1 MIRIPLLPRA
11 KPEDWLRP
19 SVLALLAANLV
30 PLAGVFL
37 FDWEVFPLLLLFWF
51 ENVIIGFFN
60 ALKMLFAAPDQKF
73 QWAAKLFIVPF
84 FCFHYGMFT
93 FVHGVFVMA
102 LFGGGPRRA
111 FPGAGTF
118 FNEMLEQKLVWAVL
132 GLFVSHGISFAHNYL
147 LGGEFR
153 RAGLQSLMTQPYG
166 RIVVLHVTILLG
178 GFLMMALKSPALGL
192 VLLVA
197 LKILLDLRAHL
208 AERAKFGPEPSAM
221 QPISG
226 QV

>member
-1 MIRIPLLPRA
+1 
-11 KPEDWLRP
+11 
-19 SVLALLAANLV
+19 LALIAANLV

-37 FDWEVFPLLLLFWF
+37 FGWKEFPLLLLFWF

-60 ALKMLFAAPDQKF
+60 ALKMLFATPDQRF

-93 FVHGVFVMA
+93 FVHGVFIVA
-102 LFGGGPRRA
+102 LFGGGTNRGLPSPA
-111 FPGAGTF
+111 TYL
-118 FNEMLEQKLVWAVL
+118 NEMIEQKLVWAVL

-147 LGGEFR
+147 IGGEFR
-153 RAGLQSLMTQPYG
+153 RAGVQSLMTQPYG

-192 VLLVA
+192 VLLVV
-197 LKILLDLRAHL
+197 LKVLLDLRAHL
-208 AERAKFGPEPSAM
+208 AERVKFAPGSEPKL
-221 QPISG
+221 
-226 QV
+226 

>member
-1 MIRIPLLPRA
+1 MSKFFLLPRA

-60 ALKMLFAAPDQKF
+60 ALKMVCASPAQKL

-93 FVHGVFVMA
+93 FVHGVFVVA
-102 LFGGGPRRA
+102 LFGGGTRRG
-111 FPGAGTF
+111 FPGPGTF
-118 FNEMLEQKLVWAVL
+118 LTEMIEQKLLWAVL
-132 GLFVSHGISFAHNYL
+132 GLFLSHAISFTHNYL
-147 LGGEFR
+147 IGGEFR
-153 RAGLQSLMTQPYG
+153 RAGAQALMIQPYG
-166 RIVVLHVTILLG
+166 RIVVLHLTILLG
-178 GFLMMALKSPALGL
+178 GALMMALKSPTIGL
-192 VLLVA
+192 VFLVV

-208 AERAKFGPEPSAM
+208 AERVKFAENKDATRS
-221 QPISG
+221 
-226 QV
+226 V

>member
-1 MIRIPLLPRA
+1 
-11 KPEDWLRP
+11 
-19 SVLALLAANLV
+19 LALIAANLV

-37 FDWEVFPLLLLFWF
+37 FGWKVFPLLLLFWF

-93 FVHGVFVMA
+93 FVHGVFVVA
-102 LFGGGPRRA
+102 LFGGGMNRG
-111 FPGAGTF
+111 FPSPATF
-118 FNEMLEQKLVWAVL
+118 LNEMFEQKLVWAVL

-147 LGGEFR
+147 IGGEFR
-153 RAGLQSLMTQPYG
+153 RAGVQSLMTQPYG
-166 RIVVLHVTILLG
+166 RIVVLHLTILLG

-192 VLLVA
+192 VLLVV
-197 LKILLDLRAHL
+197 LKVLLDLRAHL
-208 AERAKFGPEPSAM
+208 AERAKFGPESSVTQRA
-221 QPISG
+221 SG
-226 QV
+226 QD